1 MVTQCSPLNQLRS
14 INIDLKTR
22 GGHTAPKTDNYTPG
36 HQQRLHFIRSLRAI
50 FAGQDDNE
58 GLIAIRVREKI
69 FNRKYFQKG
78 ETEGGAGGWSGQCG
92 QCDDQGH
99 SLSLAEIT
107 GHIASGY
114 SPHTPP
120 RSSHQKLGSLQPKIR
135 DAMSSL

>member
-69 FNRKYFQKG
+69 FNRKYFEK
-78 ETEGGAGGWSGQCG
+78 ARPR
-92 QCDDQGH
+92 
-99 SLSLAEIT
+99 AELVD
-107 GHIASGY
+107 GV
-114 SPHTPP
+114 
-120 RSSHQKLGSLQPKIR
+120 GSVGSVMIR
-135 DAMSSL
+135 AIHYH